1 MGIKSNHLLR
11 EAHANLSKL
20 VLVLVSLPNKVPTH
34 TRDKIQKEKGKI
46 PTHTRRPAYCA
57 VRTSMPHCH
66 THKQTQTDE
75 KPFKST
81 TWVWVGLQLSP
92 MPLHCIISHHM
103 YARSVCLPS
112 SLIFGSFRAFTDV
125 APDFNPLHVAR
136 HRRRSRS
143 RSSLSLTPV
152 AKAKGKQQTTNRPPL
167 CRPVR
172 ANQRRAMPPVTLALP
187 FLSEGA
193 AQSRQ
198 RLHCHALL
206 PRVCMQC
213 MYVV

>member
-1 MGIKSNHLLR
+1 MPHTQANSNRRKAIQKHHLGLGR
-11 EAHANLSKL
+11 ASTFTHATALYHIAPHVRSL
-20 VLVLVSLPNKVPTH
+20 SLPACP
-34 TRDKIQKEKGKI
+34 
-46 PTHTRRPAYCA
+46 
-57 VRTSMPHCH
+57 
-66 THKQTQTDE
+66 
-75 KPFKST
+75 
-81 TWVWVGLQLSP
+81 
-92 MPLHCIISHHM
+92 
-103 YARSVCLPS
+103 PS

-152 AKAKGKQQTTNRPPL
+152 AKAKGKQQPTNRPPL